1 VGGMVVVDLVVIGLN
16 YKTTPLELREKFSLT
31 RKRHREILK
40 EVGPKSAVAGVVI
53 LATCNRT
60 EFYLAVENLDI
71 EVDELANYLFNLIS
85 DFDPISLDR
94 YLYSYQGMEMIEHL
108 YQVVSGI
115 DSLVIGEAQI
125 LGQVKNSFEIS
136 QELGLVDK
144 YLYYTFT
151 ESFRVAKRVRT
162 ETGIGIGATSVSY
175 AAVKLAKKIFGS
187 LEGETVLIL
196 GAGKM
201 SELALKSLVDNGVKG
216 VMVANRT
223 YSRAQKLAQKFS
235 GEVIRWKQLA
245 DWINKVDIIIGS
257 TAAPHYVL
265 HYDLVKKAM
274 EERRGPLFLI
284 DIALPRD
291 IDPKVIDIPG
301 VHLYDI
307 DDLEGVIEYSL
318 GKRKEELAKVESI
331 ITEEKANIREWLKQQ
346 EIIPLIKTIRA
357 EANAIKKRELARAVK
372 KLSKENNEAVLKDL
386 AHRLTNKLLHQPTV
400 KIKELGSDDISKEQ
414 LSLIKKIFMGQ

>member
-1 VGGMVVVDLVVIGLN
+1 MDLVVIGLN
-16 YKTTPLELREKFSLT
+16 YKTTPLELRERFSLT
-31 RKRHREILK
+31 HRKHGEIL
-40 EVGPKSAVAGVVI
+40 EEIALREGIAGAVT
-53 LATCNRT
+53 LSTCNRT
-60 EFYLAVENLDI
+60 EFYLAVNQFDI
-71 EVDELANYLFNLIS
+71 QELSNWLFSLIS
-85 DFDPISLDR
+85 HFESIDLAK
-94 YLYSYQGMEMIEHL
+94 YLYSYQGIEMVEHL
-108 YQVVSGI
+108 YRVVSGI

-125 LGQVKNSFEIS
+125 LGQVKNAFQSS

-162 ETGIGIGATSVSY
+162 ETEIGRGATSVSY

-223 YSRAQKLAQKFS
+223 YSRAQELAKKFS
-235 GEVIRWKQLA
+235 GEVIRWRQLA

-265 HYDLVKKAM
+265 HYDLLEKVM
-274 EERRGPLFLI
+274 LERRGPLFLI

-291 IDPKVIDIPG
+291 IDPKVANIPG

-307 DDLEGVIEYSL
+307 DDLEGFIEYNL
-318 GKRKEELAKVESI
+318 VKRKEELDKVESI
-331 ITEEKANIREWLKQQ
+331 IKEEKANIREWLKQQ
-346 EIIPLIKTIRA
+346 KIIPLIKEIRA
-357 EANAIKKRELARAVK
+357 EANAIKERELARALK
-372 KLSKENNEAVLKDL
+372 RLSKEDNEVVLRDL

-400 KIKELGSDDISKEQ
+400 KIKELGSNDISKEQ
-414 LSLIKKIFMGQ
+414 ITLIKEIFIEN